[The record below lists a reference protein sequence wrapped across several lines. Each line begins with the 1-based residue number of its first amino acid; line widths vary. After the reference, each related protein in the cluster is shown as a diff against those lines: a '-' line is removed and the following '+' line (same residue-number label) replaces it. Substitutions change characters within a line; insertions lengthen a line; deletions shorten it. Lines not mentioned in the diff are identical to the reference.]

1 MLKRLYTLFI
11 IIAMTASSTIKAEE
25 TVYPTLT
32 KQGGTYELVTSTEQ
46 IVDGGVY
53 LFAGTMSSHLQLMS
67 TLYVNSDNTLQ
78 RFSSIQSNRY
88 STLENSII
96 VDNVNDV
103 DCPYEYVFK
112 KKDDSFEFKFVDIK
126 GKCVKNIR
134 TLGMTNNNVA
144 VNLVSEDEEE
154 GVFFTPTKHKENG
167 NRWNF
172 KNTNE
177 LGQVAYFCDG
187 CNSNKSQFFFTCS
200 NTENIFVSLYKKVTS
215 SPTPPSPTTEQFTMS
230 SVGYATLYYGTKDV
244 TLPEGL
250 TANTYTLNE
259 TQEKVYLTP
268 SHTYNA
274 GDVIPA
280 GVAVVVKGNAGDYNL
295 TISDPAESPEE
306 YDNVLKG
313 YDTDTQ
319 LTEKANTCY
328 YKLSINSAGDLNS
341 VGFYW
346 GADNGGSFTTLAHKA
361 YLELSADNQ
370 DAKQLVSIL
379 DPEGGNTTGMS
390 EIKMQHKGDAEY
402 DLGGMK
408 TSKSVNGIKI
418 KNGKKY
424 FVIVK

>member
-32 KQGGTYELVTSTEQ
+32 TQGGTYELVTSTSQ

-53 LFAGTMSSHLQLMS
+53 LIADNSSS
-67 TLYVNSDNTLQ
+67 TLYLMTTIEEENN
-78 RFSSIQSNRY
+78 RFSSVSVANGFILTPEKTPKSSLSFPTVNASN
-88 STLENSII
+88 T
-96 VDNVNDV
+96 
-103 DCPYEYVFK
+103 PYEFVFVQSVK
-112 KKDDSFEFKFVDIK
+112 GWYIKD
-126 GKCVKNIR
+126 KNNYYITSGRTTSNASSSVTLSETNSTKASLFTIR
-134 TLGMTNNNVA
+134 QNNASDKTFAWEILN
-144 VNLVSEDEEE
+144 
-154 GVFFTPTKHKENG
+154 
-167 NRWNF
+167 
-172 KNTNE
+172 
-177 LGQVAYFCDG
+177 
-187 CNSNKSQFFFTCS
+187 
-200 NTENIFVSLYKKVTS
+200 TS
-215 SPTPPSPTTEQFTMS
+215 SVESNFDGDGGYFRFMENNSTHRYVYFYRKVVSSPEPPSPTTVPFVMS
-230 SVGYATLYYGTKDV
+230 AVGYATLYYGTKDV

-280 GVAVVVKGNAGDYNL
+280 GVAVVVKGNAGNYDL
-295 TISDPAESPEE
+295 TISDPAEDPVK

-313 YDTDTQ
+313 YDTDTD
-319 LTEKANTCY
+319 LSVKANTCY
-328 YKLSINSAGDLNS
+328 YKLSINSEGNPNS

-346 GADNGGSFTTLAHKA
+346 GAADGAPFNTKAHKA
-361 YLELSADNQ
+361 YLEITNSQA
-370 DAKQLVSIL
+370 AKQIVSIL
-379 DPEGGNTTGMS
+379 DPDGDNTTGIS
-390 EIKMQHKGDAEY
+390 SVKTQVKGSAEY